1 MSKQTWIK
9 ICCIA
14 SPEEAALAL
23 AAGANAVGLVSA
35 MPSGPGPI
43 PEARIS
49 AIAGELPTN
58 MESVLLTSL
67 LAPMEIQRQVRRCGC
82 TALQLCDYLPLPE
95 LAEVR
100 ALLPELRLYPAV
112 HVQDEN
118 DIDRATAF
126 AVHADAILL
135 DSGRPGSGRGE
146 LGGTGRRHDWQLS
159 RRVVETCP
167 KPVILAGG
175 LNPENVAEAIT
186 MVKPWGV
193 DVCSGLR
200 RDGRLDEEL
209 LMRYLA
215 AAREA

>member
-1 MSKQTWIK
+1 MTKQIWTK

-14 SPEEAALAL
+14 SPEEAALAY

-43 PEARIS
+43 PETRI
-49 AIAGELPTN
+49 AMIASGLPVD

-67 LAPMEIQRQVRRCGC
+67 LAPMDIQRQVQRCGC
-82 TALQLCDYLPLPE
+82 TALQLCDYLPLPD

-100 ALLPELRLYPAV
+100 SLLPELRLYPVV
-112 HVQDEN
+112 HVLDEN
-118 DIDRATAF
+118 DVERATAF
-126 AVHADAILL
+126 AAHADAILL
-135 DSGRPGSGRGE
+135 DSGRPGAGRRE

-159 RRVVETCP
+159 RLVVETCP

-175 LNPENVAEAIT
+175 LNPENVAEAIAT
-186 MVKPWGV
+186 VKPWGV

-200 RDGRLDEEL
+200 RDGRLDDEL
-209 LMRYLA
+209 LMRYLTTV
-215 AAREA
+215 RES